1 MRKLSK
7 KAISVI
13 TGAVVVAA
21 GSGIAYAYWTGGG
34 SGSST
39 NNSTGDT
46 QNLVIH
52 QTSTVSAMGPGVAA
66 QELKGNFDNPNS
78 AAVYVH
84 KVVASVGAVS
94 KAGCSAADFTIVQ
107 PTAVDAQIAAGDAQG
122 VWEHGSIA
130 FNNDPSRNQDACKNA
145 TVTIN
150 YTVDNT

>member
-21 GSGIAYAYWTGGG
+21 GTGIAYAYWTAGGA
-34 SGSST
+34 GSST
-39 NNSTGDT
+39 NNTTGDT

-52 QTSTVSAMGPGVAA
+52 QTSTVTAMGPGVSA

-78 AAVYVH
+78 ASVYVH
-84 KVVASVGAVS
+84 KVVATVGAVS
-94 KAGCSAADFTIVQ
+94 TPGCSAADFLVTQ
-107 PTAVDAQIAAGDAQG
+107 PTAVDAQVGVGNGQG

-130 FNNDPSRNQDACKNA
+130 FKNDPDRNQDGCKNA